1 MESLLVHLRDNA
13 SAWVMQQ
20 NGSYVQR
27 QTRGKHVRVSQ
38 LELLNHFSP
47 QAAAAAETA
56 AAVAAATAAEPTVRA
71 PVEISAG

>member
-1 MESLLVHLRDNA
+1 
-13 SAWVMQQ
+13 
-20 NGSYVQR
+20 
-27 QTRGKHVRVSQ
+27 VRVSQ

-47 QAAAAAETA
+47 QAAAVAETA